1 MPRYT
6 FKLSDDDNGVED
18 DFGVS
23 LPHAESA
30 FRYAC
35 DVVGEL
41 MSHRETATRD
51 WRLDVYEDGNKVFA
65 LPFASVDHTL
75 DHLRPDYR
83 KAVELISGQRRALK
97 DAWEQTKI
105 TEREAQALV
114 ARSRGK
120 PYLAADRGKKINVSL
135 SRATRMSACGTSAV
149 AYTRFDVRFWSIAEV
164 MKVGRDR

>member
-23 LPHAESA
+23 LPNAESA

-41 MSHRETATRD
+41 MNRREQATRD
-51 WRLDVYEDGNKVFA
+51 WRLDVYEDGNNVFA

-105 TEREAQALV
+105 TEREAKALV

-120 PYLAADRGKKINVSL
+120 PYLAADRGKKII
-135 SRATRMSACGTSAV
+135 R
-149 AYTRFDVRFWSIAEV
+149 
-164 MKVGRDR
+164 